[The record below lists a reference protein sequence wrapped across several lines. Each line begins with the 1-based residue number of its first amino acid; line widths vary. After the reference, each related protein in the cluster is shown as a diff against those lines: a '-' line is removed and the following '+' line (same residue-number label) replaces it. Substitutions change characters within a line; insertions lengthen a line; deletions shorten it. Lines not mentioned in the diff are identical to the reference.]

1 MKSSRSVKK
10 MRPANKPGR
19 QAISSRREPQPILL
33 VEDHNVARATMKSLL
48 EWHGYVVTVAD
59 SGPQALHVL
68 RNGLNP
74 CLILLDVDMRGQG
87 AYQFR
92 REQLHADQLAAIPIV
107 AYSGLYDPK
116 IAAAKLRAVAYF
128 STPFDLARFLGV
140 LETHCPR
147 QRSAA

>member
-1 MKSSRSVKK
+1 MKSKRSMKVS
-10 MRPANKPGR
+10 A
-19 QAISSRREPQPILL
+19 RRAPQPILL

-48 EWHGYVVTVAD
+48 EWYGYVVSVAD
-59 SGPQALHVL
+59 SGQQALHVL

-74 CLILLDVDMRGQG
+74 CLILLDVDMRGQS

-92 REQLHADQLAAIPIV
+92 RDQLRDDQLAVTPVV

-116 IAAAKLRAVAYF
+116 IAAAQLRAVAYF
-128 STPFDLARFLGV
+128 STPFDLPRFLGV
-140 LETHCPR
+140 IEAHCTR